1 MDDGIRRTAAQRD
14 RTWAERAA
22 KRPDRLA
29 LWAVGMA
36 VAAMLAAAATAHAGS
51 GGVGT
56 TSGGSGGGT
65 PRSASSSRYVRIWE
79 GFNAVD
85 HRWAHRVGECESGNN
100 PRAIGGGGTYRGA
113 FMFTRD
119 AWKIPAKS
127 PGGDPIRYTWKTQA
141 VVAVL
146 LKHKMGTKPWPVCG

>member
-1 MDDGIRRTAAQRD
+1 MDDGIRRSAARRD
-14 RTWAERAA
+14 RTWTERASR
-22 KRPDRLA
+22 RPDRLA

-56 TSGGSGGGT
+56 TGGGT
-65 PRSASSSRYVRIWE
+65 KGYNSVSSSRYGKIWN
-79 GFNAVD
+79 GFNAAD
-85 HRWAHRVGECESGNN
+85 QHWAHRVGECESGNN

-119 AWKIPAKS
+119 AWKI
-127 PGGDPIRYTWKTQA
+127 
-141 VVAVL
+141 
-146 LKHKMGTKPWPVCG
+146 

>member
-1 MDDGIRRTAAQRD
+1 
-14 RTWAERAA
+14 
-22 KRPDRLA
+22 
-29 LWAVGMA
+29 MA

-56 TSGGSGGGT
+56 TGGGT
-65 PRSASSSRYVRIWE
+65 KGYNSVSSSRYGKIWN
-79 GFNAVD
+79 GFNAAD
-85 HRWAHRVGECESGNN
+85 QHWAHRVGECESGNN

-119 AWKIPAKS
+119 AWKIPRKS

>member
-1 MDDGIRRTAAQRD
+1 MDEGIRRTATQRD
-14 RTWAERAA
+14 RTWTARAA

-36 VAAMLAAAATAHAGS
+36 VAAMLAAAATAQAGS

-56 TSGGSGGGT
+56 TGGSGGGYN
-65 PRSASSSRYVRIWE
+65 SASSSRYTRIWD
-79 GFNAVD
+79 GFTATD
-85 HRWAHRVGECESGNN
+85 HQWAHRVGQCESGNN
-100 PRAIGGGGTYRGA
+100 PRAVGGGGTYRGA

-119 AWKIPAKS
+119 AWKIPARS
-127 PGGDPIRYTWKTQA
+127 PGGDPIAYTWKTQA

>member
-14 RTWAERAA
+14 RTWTARAA

-36 VAAMLAAAATAHAGS
+36 VGAMLAAAATAHAGS

-56 TSGGSGGGT
+56 TTGGSGGGYN
-65 PRSASSSRYVRIWE
+65 SASSSRNTRIWD
-79 GFNAVD
+79 GFNATD
-85 HRWAHRVGECESGNN
+85 HHWAHRVGQCESGND